1 MKYKTLRKAFHDP
14 NVDEEELYAS
24 RFNSESAVKIG
35 CNIEGHPAFFI
46 LTPPLSAMLVK
57 AAKVDKEIFRL
68 IQQLPGKAISDYANA
83 CLIDEIVLTNEIE
96 NVHSTRREISDV
108 LETLEKS
115 DKKKRFHGIVAKY
128 DKLLR
133 GEPVFIS
140 TCSDVRSIYDELVL
154 QEVCATDPARLPM
167 AGIFERDRYR
177 SSMARGRK
185 YIMAFNRNQKSSR

>member
-133 GEPVFIS
+133 GELVPNDMTMPVDLIQGES
-140 TCSDVRSIYDELVL
+140 T
-154 QEVCATDPARLPM
+154 
-167 AGIFERDRYR
+167 
-177 SSMARGRK
+177 
-185 YIMAFNRNQKSSR
+185 